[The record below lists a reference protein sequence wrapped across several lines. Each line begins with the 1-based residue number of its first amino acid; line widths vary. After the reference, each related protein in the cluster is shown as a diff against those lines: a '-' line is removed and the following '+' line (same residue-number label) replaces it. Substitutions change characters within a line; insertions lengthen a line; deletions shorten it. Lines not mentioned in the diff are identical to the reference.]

1 MKALLRLDDKQMA
14 SRDTILNERKT
25 LSGRSLYLLLV
36 SLSGMVLV
44 LWGIVTLPSQPVA
57 LPFFL
62 LLLLAVAAQLTAT
75 SLIGGSVTVEVGT
88 AVSMA
93 TLSLYGPLPAALV
106 AAAGV
111 TTVTVIAL
119 RSSWKG
125 WQGALE
131 RIGFNV
137 GMSTIAIFLAG
148 LAFQALQAAGD
159 QLALTILAWLVAAIL
174 NDQINLWILV
184 GLLHL
189 QSGVRPGSIWDQH
202 RWAIP
207 INVLVMSIGGGILAF
222 AVAQFNIIGI
232 GIFFL
237 PIILSAY
244 SFRLYVNQTKKQM
257 ENLEDLVAA
266 RTGELEHAN
275 RELAHANE
283 DLGTLSREKDA
294 FLAVLTHDMRTPL
307 TSIKGYASILRDRE
321 LEREQQA
328 HIARVILR
336 SEETLLEIVNN
347 ILEIEKMQSGTPILL
362 ERTIFDVAL
371 LTRRVVE
378 TIQAP
383 AMEKNI
389 ELAYD
394 DVPSPIEIEG
404 DVSKVERVITNL
416 VSNAVK
422 YTPEG
427 GHVWV
432 STLVDGRY
440 AVIQVKDDGYGIPA
454 DELPHIFDRYRR
466 VKGHRH
472 LAVGTGLGL
481 AVVKSLVEAHQG
493 EILVDSEVNQGSTF
507 SIKLPVKQTTL
518 TL

>member
-1 MKALLRLDDKQMA
+1 M
-14 SRDTILNERKT
+14 NERQ
-25 LSGRSLYLLLV
+25 SISARNLYLVLV
-36 SLSGMVLV
+36 SVSGVVLV
-44 LWGIVTLPSQPVA
+44 VWGIFSLPAPPEVLS
-57 LPFFL
+57 FFL

-75 SLIGGSVTVEVGT
+75 SLIGGNVTVEVGT

-93 TLSLYGPLPAALV
+93 TLALYGPLPATLV

-111 TTVTVIAL
+111 TTVTAFAL

-125 WQGALE
+125 WRGALE

-137 GMSTIAIFLAG
+137 GMSTIAIFVAG
-148 LAFQALQAAGD
+148 LVFQAVQTAAGD
-159 QLALTILAWLVAAIL
+159 SLLPTVLAWLVAAIL
-174 NDQINLWILV
+174 TDQANLWLLI

-189 QSGVRPGSIWDQH
+189 QSGVKPGAIWDQH
-202 RWAIP
+202 KWAIP

-222 AVAQFNIIGI
+222 AVEQFDIIGI

-244 SFRLYVNQTKKQM
+244 SFRLYVNQAKQQM
-257 ENLEDLVAA
+257 ENLEELVAA
-266 RTGELEHAN
+266 RTTELEQAN
-275 RELAHANE
+275 HELAQAND

-328 HIARVILR
+328 HIAKVILR

-362 ERTIFDVAL
+362 ERTQFDLAL

-378 TIQAP
+378 TLQAP

-389 ELAYD
+389 ELSYD

-404 DVSKVERVITNL
+404 DVGKIERVVTNL

-427 GHVWV
+427 GRVWV
-432 STLVDGRY
+432 QTFVDGRF
-440 AVIQVKDDGYGIPA
+440 AIVEVKDNGYGIPA
-454 DELPHIFDRYRR
+454 DELPYIFERYRR

-481 AVVKSLVEAHQG
+481 AVVKSLVEAHLG
-493 EILVDSEVNQGSTF
+493 EIAVASELDQGSTF
-507 SIKLPVKQTTL
+507 TIRLPVKQTQ
-518 TL
+518 